1 MQSLNAFSLVYKL
14 FATLVLLLA
23 TSSAFAHTGL
33 KESTPAAGATV
44 QAAPAKIDLLFNAPV
59 RLVKL
64 EVAGSGPA
72 VETGLK
78 PSAEPVASY
87 SIPAAGLVVGSYT
100 VNWAAI
106 GADGHTVSGSFSF
119 VVDPSSAS
127 SAP

>member
-1 MQSLNAFSLVYKL
+1 MQLPNTFSLVQKL
-14 FATLVLLLA
+14 FATLLLLLA

-33 KESTPAAGATV
+33 KESTPAADATV
-44 QAAPAKIDLLFNAPV
+44 QAAPAKIDLVFNAPV

-72 VETGLK
+72 VETEFK
-78 PSAEPVASY
+78 PSAEPSAAY
-87 SIPAAGLVVGSYT
+87 SIPAAGLVAGSYT

-106 GADGHTVSGSFSF
+106 GADGHTVSDSFSF

>member
-1 MQSLNAFSLVYKL
+1 MQSINSFSLVQKL

-23 TSSAFAHTGL
+23 TGSAFAHTGL
-33 KESTPAAGATV
+33 KESTPAADATV
-44 QAAPAKIDLLFNAPV
+44 QAAPAKIDLVFTAPV

-72 VETGLK
+72 VETEFK
-78 PSAEPVASY
+78 PSAEAVASY
-87 SIPAAGLVVGSYT
+87 SIPAAGLVAGSYT

-106 GADGHTVSGSFSF
+106 GADGHTVSDSFSF
-119 VVDPSSAS
+119 VVASSSAS